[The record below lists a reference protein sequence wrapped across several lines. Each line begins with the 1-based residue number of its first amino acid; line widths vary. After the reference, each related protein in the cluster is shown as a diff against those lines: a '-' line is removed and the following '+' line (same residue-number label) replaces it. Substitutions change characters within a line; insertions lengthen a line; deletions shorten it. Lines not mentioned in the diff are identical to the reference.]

1 MKGKIIMEKQTKYI
15 YSAYGEEFKEI
26 MSLLKEQGINDKI
39 EELAKIA
46 FELVKNNNVDRTQL
60 EMYVCNSFQF
70 KLLQN
75 VLNNPTA
82 IEKLKNK
89 EKKDDEE

>member
-1 MKGKIIMEKQTKYI
+1 MEKQTKYI
-15 YSAYGEEFKEI
+15 YSAYGKEFKEI
-26 MSLLKEQGINDKI
+26 MDLLKEQGINDKI

-46 FELVKNNNVDRTQL
+46 FELIKNNNVDRTQL

-82 IEKLKNK
+82 IEKLKD
-89 EKKDDEE
+89 EEEKDDGK